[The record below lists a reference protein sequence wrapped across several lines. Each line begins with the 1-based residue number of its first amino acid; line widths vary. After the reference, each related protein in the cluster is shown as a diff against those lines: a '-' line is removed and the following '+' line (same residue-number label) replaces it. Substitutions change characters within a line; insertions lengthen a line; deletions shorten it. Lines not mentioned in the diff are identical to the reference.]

1 MNKCRPRDQ
10 GRQDGDQANQPHL
23 ASKFDRN
30 TDDFWLPTCSSR
42 PEVYKG
48 HVPEEG
54 RSVDFYVR
62 LTLSL
67 SASGCS
73 LESNPF
79 GVQGWHQILR
89 LLNIELVKINSL
101 SS

>member
-1 MNKCRPRDQ
+1 MSKCRPRDQ

-48 HVPEEG
+48 HLPEEG
-54 RSVDFYVR
+54 
-62 LTLSL
+62 SL
-67 SASGCS
+67 IRFLCS
-73 LESNPF
+73 PYAELVAVGMIARNPF